1 MSCITIYSYCST
13 YTNHQ
18 TKYLHY
24 IWIRMCIFLGEG
36 IYLALRF
43 SGYFSTYLDWRKS
56 VLQAKRADAKVCN
69 TVIQSIQFCRCW
81 KDGVFGSG
89 GEISLTVQF
98 IPGQRFNCLVISKV
112 RHTQNIPPKS
122 CFIFH
127 TLGFYYFFWVG
138 SQIRKLELFLPA
150 YQKQQSREEKTFNP
164 LDTVSYIFIWKEPP
178 LILKYLAPAHKVIW
192 NSCRVVSPTQ

>member
-1 MSCITIYSYCST
+1 MYF
-13 YTNHQ
+13 
-18 TKYLHY
+18 
-24 IWIRMCIFLGEG
+24 FLGEG
-36 IYLALRF
+36 IYLPLRF
-43 SGYFSTYLDWRKS
+43 SRYFSTYLDWRKS
-56 VLQAKRADAKVCN
+56 VLQAKRADAKVCTN
-69 TVIQSIQFCRCW
+69 YYTVIQSIQLCRCW

-112 RHTQNIPPKS
+112 RHTQKKYSPKS

-138 SQIRKLELFLPA
+138 SQIRKLELFSPA
-150 YQKQQSREEKTFNP
+150 YQKQQSREETFNP